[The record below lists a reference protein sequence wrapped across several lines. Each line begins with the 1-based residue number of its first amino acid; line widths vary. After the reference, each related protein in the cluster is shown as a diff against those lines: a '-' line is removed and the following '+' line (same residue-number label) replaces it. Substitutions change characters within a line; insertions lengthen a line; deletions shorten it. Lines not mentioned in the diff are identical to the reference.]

1 LKVKAVT
8 ITDAVTAGTV
18 KTTDGATANTTWTPT
33 TSSTDNLV
41 FGDVVT
47 TLAPQAKDSA
57 LYEKLLIPT
66 KTTEKASYQVTF
78 SVELLQGGVNS
89 TDQLSIDT
97 YAVKASI
104 NDQEFKP
111 GYAYNIKAT
120 LTADNVNPSGD
131 ALEPIVFSVK
141 EIADWTPE
149 NGKDLNVPEKKAEE

>member
-1 LKVKAVT
+1 LNVTAVT

-18 KTTDGATANTTWTPT
+18 ETTDGTTTKTTWTPT

-66 KTTEKASYQVTF
+66 TVAQKASYEVTF
-78 SVELLQGGVNS
+78 TVELLQGGVNS
-89 TDQLSIDT
+89 TTPTSIDKYDVT
-97 YAVKASI
+97 ATI

-120 LTADNVNPSGD
+120 LTADNVNPEA
-131 ALEPIVFSVK
+131 ALEPIVFSVEK
-141 EIADWTPE
+141 IADWTPE